1 MDLLQ
6 RFAARDK
13 RALARAITLVENGT
27 PEAPIIMREIYPQTG
42 NAHVVGV
49 TGAPGVGKS
58 TLVDRLAGE
67 YRRRNR
73 TVGIIAVDPTSPFTG
88 GAVLGDRIRMQKGA
102 ADEGVF
108 IRSLAAR
115 GHLGGVS
122 LDTGDVIKVMD
133 AFGLDVIIVE
143 TVGAGQ
149 SEVDIMG
156 LVHTTLVVTIPGLG
170 DDIQAIKA
178 GILEIGD
185 LFVVN
190 KADRDGAERTAM
202 ELETMLDMNPH
213 QGPWRPPVLKT
224 IARDDTGV
232 SELVDGIERHLQHL
246 KTSGRW
252 EAHRLEEASGKIR
265 ELVTA
270 RIIRD
275 VLGRAKE
282 RGDLDRLA
290 EGIAARSID
299 PYTAADELI
308 ERYLGMR
315 AAR

>member
-1 MDLLQ
+1 MELLQ
-6 RFAARDK
+6 RFAAGDK
-13 RALARAITLVENGT
+13 RALARAITLVENGA
-27 PEAPIIMREIYPQTG
+27 PEAPGIMREIFAKTG

-58 TLVDRLAGE
+58 TLVDRLAVE
-67 YRRRNR
+67 YRGRGR

-122 LDTGDVIKVMD
+122 LATGDVIKVMD
-133 AFGLDVIIVE
+133 AFGMDMVIVE

-156 LVHTTLVVTIPGLG
+156 LVHTTLVVTIPGMG

-190 KADRDGAERTAM
+190 KADRDGADRTVM
-202 ELETMLDMNPH
+202 ELEVMLDMNPH

-224 IARDDTGV
+224 TARDNVGISD
-232 SELVDGIERHLQHL
+232 LVDGIERHLEPVSYTHL
-246 KTSGRW
+246 T
-252 EAHRLEEASGKIR
+252 LPTNR
-265 ELVTA
+265 EV
-270 RIIRD
+270 
-275 VLGRAKE
+275 
-282 RGDLDRLA
+282 
-290 EGIAARSID
+290 
-299 PYTAADELI
+299 
-308 ERYLGMR
+308 
-315 AAR
+315 